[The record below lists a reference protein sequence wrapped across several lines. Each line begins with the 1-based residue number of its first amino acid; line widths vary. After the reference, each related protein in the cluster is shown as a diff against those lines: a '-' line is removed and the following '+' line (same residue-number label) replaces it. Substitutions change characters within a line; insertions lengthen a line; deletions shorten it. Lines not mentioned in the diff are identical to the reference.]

1 MPIPFIL
8 GVIAVGAGLVGAKKA
23 IDASDK
29 NSDDCISG
37 LSS

>member
-8 GVIAVGAGLVGAKKA
+8 GIAVGAGLVGAKKA